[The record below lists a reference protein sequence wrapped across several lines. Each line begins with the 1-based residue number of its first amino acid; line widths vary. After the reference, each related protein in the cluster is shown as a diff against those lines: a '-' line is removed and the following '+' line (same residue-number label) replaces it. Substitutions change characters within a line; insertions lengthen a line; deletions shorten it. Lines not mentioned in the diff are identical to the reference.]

1 MDVDEMADPI
11 YKGHWAE
18 IILHSDMDGTF
29 KELWIAPEL
38 EASVAQRDLW
48 VKAGDKVERFS
59 GANKAIGSLVMNW
72 PSEAE
77 RDARMQNPAA
87 WLRIL
92 TEESEN
98 A

>member
-1 MDVDEMADPI
+1 M
-11 YKGHWAE
+11 
-18 IILHSDMDGTF
+18 T
-29 KELWIAPEL
+29 
-38 EASVAQRDLW
+38 
-48 VKAGDKVERFS
+48 

-72 PSEAE
+72 PSEEE
-77 RDARMQNPAA
+77 RDARMQNPSA